1 MATHRVAETLVGCIY
16 DAAVDPVLWSD
27 AIGRIV
33 EATHCRSGVLYE
45 HDMATQQS
53 RPLGFHRFDDTFMRD
68 YECHYAAL
76 DPWNRRALAWPVGV
90 VAPTYA
96 LIADDEF
103 RRSEFYQDHL
113 RLTGLFYG
121 LGGVVERAGG
131 RMAVFGVQCAYE
143 DGRFSPEAT
152 ALVGRLMPHIGR
164 AYRMQTVL
172 GRARRERET
181 LADVLHLLEKPV
193 LIVEPDGRLVFAN
206 HAAENL
212 LDGADGLTLARGRI
226 VAVHR
231 EDRAA
236 LAAALRPIDPNR
248 APAAFALRR
257 PPLQNE
263 RHPRPP
269 LVVLAVPLPHGTSAR
284 GGRIALLVET
294 RDHRPHGCGD
304 LTAAFHLSAAEARLW
319 SALADGATL
328 AEIAAET
335 AVSVNTLRVQLAA
348 LFRKVGVHRQADLVR
363 LALEFRETGNAL
375 AR

>member
-76 DPWNRRALAWPVGV
+76 DPWNRRARAWPVGV

-96 LIADDEF
+96 LISDDEF

-152 ALVGRLMPHIGR
+152 ALIGRLMPHIGR

-172 GRARRERET
+172 GRARRDRET
-181 LADVLHLLEKPV
+181 LEDVLHLLEKPV

-212 LDGADGLTLARGRI
+212 LESADGLALARGRI
-226 VAVHR
+226 AAAHR
-231 EDRAA
+231 DDRAA
-236 LAAALRPIDPNR
+236 LTCALRPANPDD
-248 APAAFALRR
+248 APSAIALRR
-257 PPLQNE
+257 RTPQNE

-269 LVVLAVPLPHGTSAR
+269 LVVIAVPLPQGAVAGGRS
-284 GGRIALLVET
+284 GRIALLVET
-294 RDHRPHGCGD
+294 RDHRPHGLGD
-304 LTAAFHLSAAEARLW
+304 LTAAFHLSAAETRLW
-319 SALADGATL
+319 SALVDGATL

-335 AVSVNTLRVQLAA
+335 EVSVNTLRVQLAA

-363 LALEFRETGNAL
+363 LALEFQTASG
-375 AR
+375 